1 MNMNTGNNTNDFGN
15 PMPVEV
21 GPNGCPVGYLEN
33 GDKVEWVPDD
43 LQPSEVYPLILLRN
57 DNSIHEA
64 YQEFWDKIWWNR
76 NVARLQQIAPAQESW
91 SESQVDALYQGNPA
105 LERIVTKYGRENLSW
120 TDFEWG
126 LLCGRMS
133 ALRWVRGTEWEDSL
147 DT

>member
-1 MNMNTGNNTNDFGN
+1 MNARNDVKTNE
-15 PMPVEV
+15 PTEAEEV
-21 GPNGCPVGYLEN
+21 GPNGYRVGYAEN
-33 GDKVEWVPDD
+33 GDKVEWLPDD
-43 LQPSEVYPLILLRN
+43 QNPGEEYPMILLRN

-105 LERIVTKYGRENLSW
+105 LERIVTKYGRENLGW

-133 ALRWVRGTEWEDSL
+133 ALRWVRGAEWHESL